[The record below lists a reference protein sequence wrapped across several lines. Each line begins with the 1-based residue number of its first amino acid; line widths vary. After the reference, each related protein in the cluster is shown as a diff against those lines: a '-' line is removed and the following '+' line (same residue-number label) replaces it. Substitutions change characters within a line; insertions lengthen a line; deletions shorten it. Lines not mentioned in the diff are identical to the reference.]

1 MEKKTYLQK
10 NIFIHRNK
18 LDLYLFLNKLQ
29 ND

>member
-1 MEKKTYLQK
+1 MEKKYLQK

-18 LDLYLFLNKLQ
+18 FDLYLFLNKLQ